1 MFRRVEGQRRQEDM
15 GAFGWVRVGRMGE
28 NVNAACQ
35 RGQVLVVTIATTEYQ
50 PGLNFMFMLP
60 LKKKKKQV
68 LVIFLG
74 VLCYCYRQIFE
85 FLPLEKLKPK
95 CRNRCY

>member
-1 MFRRVEGQRRQEDM
+1 M

-60 LKKKKKQV
+60 LKKKKKASACHFPGCS
-68 LVIFLG
+68 LL
-74 VLCYCYRQIFE
+74 L
-85 FLPLEKLKPK
+85 L
-95 CRNRCY
+95 